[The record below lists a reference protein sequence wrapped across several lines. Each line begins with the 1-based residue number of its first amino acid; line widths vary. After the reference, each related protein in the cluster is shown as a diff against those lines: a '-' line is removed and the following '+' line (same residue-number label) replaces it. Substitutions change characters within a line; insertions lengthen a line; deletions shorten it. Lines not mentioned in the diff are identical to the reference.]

1 MFLGAGNYT
10 CEVEWSDQLPLTVT
24 HHLEVQVPASIE
36 YVRSLWPV
44 ISLGSIQ
51 PHGSGG
57 RISGAVGGVSQKA
70 AVELGEDGVIEV
82 REGDNVSIECKGQG
96 IPMPTIK
103 WVRTELGL

>member
-1 MFLGAGNYT
+1 M
-10 CEVEWSDQLPLTVT
+10 
-24 HHLEVQVPASIE
+24 
-36 YVRSLWPV
+36 
-44 ISLGSIQ
+44 
-51 PHGSGG
+51 
-57 RISGAVGGVSQKA
+57 SQKA